1 MALAH
6 FFGGLHDRLIYQ
18 RRIRAIA
25 MAIGPLLPR
34 GLVLDIGCGNGAF
47 AAYLMT
53 LRQDIRIIG
62 VEVLLR
68 PSSAI
73 PVVLYDG
80 GELPLKD
87 KCVDGVIIA
96 DTLHH
101 APHPDRVMRECL
113 RVARE
118 AIVVKDHFYENEFQ
132 KSLLRLLDIGGN
144 VAHGVPSIYNYFKRE
159 QWDAMLNEVDGQ
171 EVYRSEEVAGQY
183 PGFFQPILG
192 RGIQFVS
199 KISVSG

>member
-1 MALAH
+1 MAFTR
-6 FFGGLHDRLIYQ
+6 FFGDLHDRLIYQ
-18 RRIRAIA
+18 RRIRAIS
-25 MAIGPLLPR
+25 MAIAPLLPQ
-34 GLVLDIGCGNGAF
+34 GLVLDVGCGNGEF
-47 AAYLMT
+47 GAYIMA
-53 LRQDIRIIG
+53 LRKDVRIIG
-62 VEVLLR
+62 VEVMLR

-87 KCVDGVIIA
+87 KSVSGVIIA

-101 APHPDRVMRECL
+101 THQPDKVMRECL

-118 AIVVKDHFYENEFQ
+118 AVVVKDHFYENEFQ
-132 KSLLRLLDIGGN
+132 KSILRLLDLGGN

-159 QWDAMLNEVDGQ
+159 QWAAMLNELDGR
-171 EVYRSEEVAGQY
+171 EVYRSEEVDGQY

-192 RGIQFVS
+192 RGIQFIS
-199 KISVSG
+199 KVSVSG